1 MNNEYGYICEC
12 SKIPYDFIIKN
23 GIAPGVGIVQTVE
36 DHHVDL
42 IVMGNRGLSRLKRT
56 LLGSVS
62 SYVVHNAY
70 VPCIIVP
77 PV

>member
-1 MNNEYGYICEC
+1 MCE
-12 SKIPYDFIIKN
+12 SKKIPYDFVIKN
-23 GIAPGVGIVQTVE
+23 GVSPGVGIVQAVE
-36 DHHVDL
+36 EHHVDL
-42 IVMGNRGLSRLKRT
+42 IVIGNRGLSRLKRT

-70 VPCIIVP
+70 VPCIMVP